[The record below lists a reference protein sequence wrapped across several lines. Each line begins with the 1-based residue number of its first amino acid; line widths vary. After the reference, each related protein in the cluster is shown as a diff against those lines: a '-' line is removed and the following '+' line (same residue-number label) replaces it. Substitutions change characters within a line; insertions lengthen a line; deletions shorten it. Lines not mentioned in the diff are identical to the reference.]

1 VNTCVRAPW
10 QSHATNPDFPSRTM
24 VMNKFSA
31 SRTVWLAVASF
42 ISTGCG
48 QDTEPVRTRDDI
60 AADSALA
67 ADLALANRDTLLI
80 DSIGQYKP
88 PGAVAADTSLSPVD
102 TLASSRELPSA
113 VAARPATVQ
122 PSTAPANPPAASRPA
137 PPPPA
142 PAARPS
148 PPRAVAKSS
157 PSRRTTGDPC
167 SSPGSANQ
175 QECVRS
181 RLAAADKRLNGVYR
195 ALITEMRRQEGVK
208 PGGKDPAS
216 VERLRA
222 GQRSWLVYRDTECR
236 RRGRG
241 SEGALWAQTRVAC
254 LGEFSVRRAN
264 ELADNFSR
272 LTAR

>member
-1 VNTCVRAPW
+1 MKK
-10 QSHATNPDFPSRTM
+10 FPAILCL
-24 VMNKFSA
+24 SA
-31 SRTVWLAVASF
+31 ASF
-42 ISTGCG
+42 LSAGCEKA
-48 QDTEPVRTRDDI
+48 EPVRTRDDI

-80 DSIGQYKP
+80 DSIGRYNP
-88 PGAVAADTSLSPVD
+88 PGGAGADTSLSAVD
-102 TLASSRELPSA
+102 T
-113 VAARPATVQ
+113 VVQ
-122 PSTAPANPPAASRPA
+122 PAPAIVRPSTVPLTPPAVSLPA
-137 PPPPA
+137 PPPAAPPA
-142 PAARPS
+142 APPARPS

-167 SSPGSANQ
+167 SSLGSANQ
-175 QECVRS
+175 QQCVRS

-195 ALITEMRRQEGVK
+195 ALITEMRRQEGVR

-222 GQRSWLVYRDTECR
+222 AQRSWLVYRDTECR

-241 SEGALWAQTRVAC
+241 SEGALWARTRVAC

>member
-1 VNTCVRAPW
+1 
-10 QSHATNPDFPSRTM
+10 
-24 VMNKFSA
+24 MNKFLV
-31 SRTVWLAVASF
+31 SRIRWLSVASLLLM
-42 ISTGCG
+42 GCG
-48 QDTEPVRTRDDI
+48 KEEEPVRTRDDI

-80 DSIGQYKP
+80 DSIGQYIP
-88 PGAVAADTSLSPVD
+88 PGAGADTSLSALD
-102 TLASSRELPSA
+102 TVASPGALPPE
-113 VAARPATVQ
+113 VAAAPATVRPSTVPASPPAVSRPAT
-122 PSTAPANPPAASRPA
+122 PPAA
-137 PPPPA
+137 PPA
-142 PAARPS
+142 APTARPS

-157 PSRRTTGDPC
+157 PSRRTTVDPC

-175 QECVRS
+175 QQCVRS

-195 ALITEMRRQEGVK
+195 ALITEMRRQEGVR

-222 GQRSWLVYRDTECR
+222 AQRSWLVYRDTECR

-241 SEGALWAQTRVAC
+241 SEGALWARTRVAC

>member
-1 VNTCVRAPW
+1 
-10 QSHATNPDFPSRTM
+10 M
-24 VMNKFSA
+24 VMNKFPVSRIRWLSIA
-31 SRTVWLAVASF
+31 SILLM
-42 ISTGCG
+42 GCG
-48 QDTEPVRTRDDI
+48 KEEEPVRTRDDI

-80 DSIGQYKP
+80 DSIGQYNP
-88 PGAVAADTSLSPVD
+88 AGAGADTSLNAID
-102 TLASSRELPSA
+102 TVGAGTLPPD
-113 VAARPATVQ
+113 VAAAPTTVR
-122 PSTAPANPPAASRPA
+122 PSTPPVSPPASRPA
-137 PPPPA
+137 PPPPAPPPA

-157 PSRRTTGDPC
+157 PARRTSGDPC
-167 SSPGSANQ
+167 NVAGLANQ
-175 QECVRS
+175 QQCVHT
-181 RLAAADKRLNGVYR
+181 RLAETDRRLNGVYR
-195 ALITEMRRQEGVK
+195 ALITEMRRQEGGR
-208 PGGKDPAS
+208 PGQKDPPS

-222 GQRSWLVYRDTECR
+222 AQRSWLVYRDTECR

-241 SEGALWAQTRVAC
+241 SEGPLWARPRVAC